1 MLLFCFL
8 VAQER
13 IKNARFGRDKN
24 RLDQQDGPIS
34 QGQYSTDQIRY
45 RVRKMLSDS
54 PTEENGALVIKGKR
68 KFLKLINLCFFI

>member
-24 RLDQQDGPIS
+24 RLDQQDGSIS
-34 QGQYSTDQIRY
+34 QGQYSTDQIRH

-68 KFLKLINLCFFI
+68 KCLKLINL

>member
-1 MLLFCFL
+1 M
-8 VAQER
+8 QER

-24 RLDQQDGPIS
+24 RLDQLDGPIS
-34 QGQYSTDQIRY
+34 QGQYSADEIRH

-68 KFLKLINLCFFI
+68 KFLPFILYLRNVMHFCDRR